1 MNKKILFS
9 LFFGLIF
16 SLTLAFLTYSQ
27 LIYPTIIPMVI
38 KGGATLFSDWTVIL
52 NANLCLEKGYDV
64 FLENPCDQWKRKH
77 VYGEIIL
84 NIPFI
89 RSFPKFFFLY
99 LPILFGFMFLTIV
112 SYILFNIQFKK
123 YWLSLLIF
131 IFSVPTIL
139 VVERANIDSIIFV
152 FLFIISKNYNLI
164 LNYFLISIASLVK
177 FYPIILTSI
186 FIFEKKMKRIFQH
199 IFLSIIIISILLY
212 FQKDSMMKIFDNQE
226 QFTGYGFGLYEF
238 SFIGAL
244 KFFNNLDLSFY
255 NKDYSWLAYTY
266 LIFFVILPVIIL
278 NYRVNERI
286 RNLFINFNFSNNST
300 FEERLFFLSSTII
313 LICYFSFSN
322 FIYREIFFL
331 GLIPLVLKYTVEKND
346 TFSNFF
352 YKILILKFLITTI
365 SIYIYQNQLI
375 EFLNA
380 FLIIFKHTI
389 DFYLIS
395 IVLSIYLFLLVRFY
409 KNTLAQVPQ
418 KV

>member
-1 MNKKILFS
+1 M
-9 LFFGLIF
+9 
-16 SLTLAFLTYSQ
+16 
-27 LIYPTIIPMVI
+27 II
-38 KGGATLFSDWTVIL
+38 
-52 NANLCLEKGYDV
+52 
-64 FLENPCDQWKRKH
+64 
-77 VYGEIIL
+77 
-84 NIPFI
+84 
-89 RSFPKFFFLY
+89 
-99 LPILFGFMFLTIV
+99 
-112 SYILFNIQFKK
+112 
-123 YWLSLLIF
+123 
-131 IFSVPTIL
+131 
-139 VVERANIDSIIFV
+139 
-152 FLFIISKNYNLI
+152 
-164 LNYFLISIASLVK
+164 
-177 FYPIILTSI
+177 
-186 FIFEKKMKRIFQH
+186 
-199 IFLSIIIISILLY
+199 
-212 FQKDSMMKIFDNQE
+212 
-226 QFTGYGFGLYEF
+226 
-238 SFIGAL
+238 
-244 KFFNNLDLSFY
+244 
-255 NKDYSWLAYTY
+255 
-266 LIFFVILPVIIL
+266 PVIIL
-278 NYRVNERI
+278 NYRVNVRI

-380 FLIIFKHTI
+380 FLIVFKHTI